1 MRAAVRAAVLP
12 PLALLPALLLGAC
25 AGDSRAPTATTGPP
39 LCSTGDDR
47 AANGVLLIAQSVPTS
62 SWVPCLGVAVPLG
75 WEFSHLDARNG
86 ASRFSLDSDRDGPG
100 AIEVLLEASCDTEGA
115 TEIPSDREGMRRL
128 ERVVEVSP
136 RYVGKR
142 YYDFDGG
149 CLTFSFRLDGDSP
162 GEALALASQVV
173 GAVTRDDLRAQV
185 RDESGGRLSLDP
197 AGNGGG
203 GP

>member
-1 MRAAVRAAVLP
+1 VRPTVLA
-12 PLALLPALLLGAC
+12 PLAALLPALLLGAC
-25 AGDSRAPTATTGPP
+25 AGRGTEPTATTQPP
-39 LCSTGDDR
+39 LCSTGDGR

-62 SWVPCLGVAVPLG
+62 SWVPCLGTAVPLG
-75 WEFSHLDARNG
+75 WSFTHLDARNG
-86 ASRFSLDSDRDGPG
+86 TSRFSLDSDRDGPG
-100 AIEVLLEASCDTEGA
+100 AIEVLLEASCDNEGA

-128 ERVVEVSP
+128 ERVVQVSP

-173 GAVTRDDLRAQV
+173 GAVTRDDLSAQV
-185 RDESGGRLSLDP
+185 RAESGGRLSLDP
-197 AGNGGG
+197 AGDRGD